1 MKFNTDYPI
10 DRLIFRPDMPGG
22 SGSISVAPM
31 TFSSFS
37 FDNQLGESFVPIVR
51 YSYDA
56 GATWLYNGDANQEY
70 SALHMSLMNHIQ
82 MEVFCTD
89 TTVTVYYANGPW
101 TDNTIYEI
109 YGLAKRV

>member
-22 SGSISVAPM
+22 SGSISVPAFS
-31 TFSSFS
+31 FSSFS
-37 FDNQLGESFVPIVR
+37 FTNPIGESFVPIIR
-51 YSYDA
+51 YSYD
-56 GATWLYNGDANQEY
+56 GGISWLYNADTNLEY
-70 SALHMSLMNHIQ
+70 NPTFMQLMSHVQ

-89 TTVTVYYANGPW
+89 SSVTVYYVSGPW
-101 TDNTIYEI
+101 VDNTMYEI